1 MAVRASSSSRLIAL
15 VKSSDLALW
24 RSGIFSVIGAR
35 SLGAYLWDTMMEA
48 GQEWDGS
55 DRPGRVTRTKR
66 RLT

>member
-1 MAVRASSSSRLIAL
+1 MAVRASSSSRLISL

-48 GQEWDGS
+48 GQEWDAV
-55 DRPGRVTRTKR
+55 PIGRAALRALR
-66 RLT
+66 ED